1 METIRIDKVSF
12 NLDWVATFKSKE
24 KFMKHPAND
33 GVASQTLELLWDKT
47 HPVKNETTKEETNT
61 NN

>member
-1 METIRIDKVSF
+1 MKTIRIDRVSF
-12 NLDWVATFKSKE
+12 NLDWVAKFKSKE

-47 HPVKNETTKEETNT
+47 HPTKDDTTKEETNT